1 MKGLLNAPILRSL
14 PLFVPGFF
22 LTILGLWWNLSHT
35 SNPIL
40 YLRFQLSVGIFL
52 PGLALIFL
60 AAVISAVTYRFELV
74 RLDTILD
81 AADDRRRFLR
91 RLDHELKNP
100 LTAIL
105 AGLANLAAQEGLDK
119 PSHKTLESVEQ
130 QVRRLSRLVADLR
143 KLSELETRE
152 LERAPVDLNEVIES
166 SVALANGQEKTAFR
180 IVNISIPRAPWP
192 LPSVFGDRDLL
203 FLAVHNILDN
213 ALKFSRPGDTIE
225 IRAHEDGANVIIE
238 IADTGPGITPEDLPH
253 VWEELYRGEVARGIP
268 GSGLGLALVQAI
280 ILRHNGQVSL
290 RSRPEQGTIVT
301 LRIPIGE
308 TGKR

>member
-1 MKGLLNAPILRSL
+1 MKGLLGAPMLRRL
-14 PLFVPGFF
+14 PLFAPGLF
-22 LTILGLWWNLSHT
+22 LTILGIWWNLSHT
-35 SNPIL
+35 NNPIL
-40 YLRFQLSVGIFL
+40 YLRFQLSVGIFIL
-52 PGLALIFL
+52 GLLLLFL
-60 AAVISAVTYRFELV
+60 AAVIIAFTYRIELV
-74 RLDTILD
+74 RLDTILE

-105 AGLANLAAQEGLDK
+105 AGLANLGTQDSASRID
-119 PSHKTLESVEQ
+119 HKTLESVEN

-152 LERAPVDLNEVIES
+152 LEYTQVDMNEVIES
-166 SVALANGQEKTAFR
+166 AVALAKSQEKTAFR
-180 IVNISIPRAPWP
+180 VVNISIPRAPWP
-192 LPSVFGDRDLL
+192 LPSISGDRDLL

-238 IADTGPGITPEDLPH
+238 VADTGPGIAAEDLPH

-280 ILRHNGQVSL
+280 ILRHNGQVNL

-301 LRIPIGE
+301 LRIPIGDL
-308 TGKR
+308 GKR